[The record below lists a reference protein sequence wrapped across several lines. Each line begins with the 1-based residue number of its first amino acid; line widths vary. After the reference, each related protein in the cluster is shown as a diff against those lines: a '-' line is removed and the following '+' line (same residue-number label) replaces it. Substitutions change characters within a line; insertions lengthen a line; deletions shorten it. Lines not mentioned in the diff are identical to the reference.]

1 MLLTDLL
8 HGNTHVF
15 GILAQILCDIY
26 SSMGGKTIHRFPTS
40 CDSRAIVVRYRHT
53 FPVKY
58 TAWSQKKAVARS
70 VAVSWIIWGKSAQ
83 NNWNW

>member
-1 MLLTDLL
+1 MNRTAIV
-8 HGNTHVF
+8 TV
-15 GILAQILCDIY
+15 
-26 SSMGGKTIHRFPTS
+26 GGKTILRFPAS

-70 VAVSWIIWGKSAQ
+70 VAVSWIIWGKSAL
-83 NNWNW
+83 NSWNW

>member
-58 TAWSQKKAVARS
+58 AVWSQKKAVARS
-70 VAVSWIIWGKSAQ
+70 MAVSWIIWGESVQ
-83 NNWNW
+83 NSWNW